1 MRRRATACCVAALLA
16 GGWALGA
23 CSGDDDTAAPK
34 RSTSTSTSVAPP
46 STVDDARF
54 RTTAEQAEG
63 LITSSGSDPC
73 TLARNIGQVSALP
86 APANPTQAERG
97 VTVIASLLTAMS
109 TALPAGSEAD
119 GPVLAAAGPALL
131 AEGEQR
137 GWDPAWL
144 SDGGG
149 PAALTPQ
156 VQTALQNYVTNAA
169 KQCGTAGA
177 AGATGR

>member
-1 MRRRATACCVAALLA
+1 MGRRVIACCAVALLV
-16 GGWALGA
+16 GSTALAA
-23 CSGDDDTAAPK
+23 CGGDDDAAPK

-46 STVDDARF
+46 TTVDDARF
-54 RTTAEQAEG
+54 RTDAEQAEG
-63 LITSSGSDPC
+63 LITSAGADPC

-97 VTVIASLLTAMS
+97 VQVIAALLTAMS
-109 TALPAGSEAD
+109 RALPAGSEAD

-131 AEGEQR
+131 AEGAQR

-144 SDGGG
+144 SGGQG

-156 VQTALQNYVTNAA
+156 VQSALQNYVTNAA
-169 KQCGTAGA
+169 KQCGPASA
-177 AGATGR
+177 PGR